1 MVPAA
6 SNPPLHKT
14 QGRGTLRVLDDQ
26 VTGKN
31 LLFVI
36 PDEAL
41 TFTQQSLLPAF
52 QEIEQSEGVQIGV
65 QAVQGLRGT
74 P

>member
-1 MVPAA
+1 
-6 SNPPLHKT
+6 
-14 QGRGTLRVLDDQ
+14 
-26 VTGKN
+26 VTSKN

-41 TFTQQSLLPAF
+41 TFTQQSLLPEL
-52 QEIEQSEGVQIGV
+52 QQIEQSEGIQIGV
-65 QAVQGLRGT
+65 QAVQNLRGT